1 MRRGFCCTSTAV
13 VLCTT
18 LVSNFAWA
26 RNYFD
31 EAAAQVA
38 QASPTPLFMYL
49 VGAWRNATGN
59 EEELRYEF
67 SADGS
72 YAYMAMFSK
81 YGIYIHE
88 VGRYRVGD
96 DGVTLL
102 PQKKRYRRN
111 GVDSWDTLKVRT
123 YPWRTYTRGGQ
134 RYLDIEME
142 GSRLLFVAE

>member
-1 MRRGFCCTSTAV
+1 MRHALCCTSTV
-13 VLCTT
+13 VALCTA
-18 LVSNFAWA
+18 LVSSFAST
-26 RNYFD
+26 RNEFD
-31 EAAAQVA
+31 ETAAQLA
-38 QASPTPLFMYL
+38 QVSPPPLFMYL

-59 EEELRYEF
+59 DEELRYEF
-67 SADGS
+67 GADGS
-72 YAYMAMFSK
+72 YAYMALFRK

-102 PQKKRYRRN
+102 PQEKLYRRN
-111 GVDSWDTLKVRT
+111 GVDSWDKLKVRT
-123 YPWRTYTRGGQ
+123 CPWRTYTRGGQ